1 MLPRIIRAPQARPL
15 LAAPRGHHKSG
26 LIDGSQNR
34 LVSDDVRIGRMVQDL
49 RISRGLRQEDL
60 AASAG
65 LSRPT
70 ISRLER
76 GLVDGMTVGS
86 LRAISRALQ
95 MPSIVSLGW
104 RSPQIDRLRDRL
116 HAAMVEEVASTL
128 GAAGWETTPE
138 YSFNHYGERGS
149 TDILAWQTASR
160 ALLIIEVKTRLWD
173 IQDLLTAMDRKR
185 RLLPGLV
192 GREFGWKAGA
202 VGVVLVLPEIST
214 HRHVVDRHA
223 ATFKAALPRRQR
235 EVRGWLEHP
244 VGSLRGILFLPISH
258 HNHIGQRAGRR
269 RASKRRRGAL
279 RPQPLGPNRGQFG
292 SKGGPAGESSPSGP

>member
-1 MLPRIIRAPQARPL
+1 M
-15 LAAPRGHHKSG
+15 
-26 LIDGSQNR
+26 R
-34 LVSDDVRIGRMVQDL
+34 LVSDDVQIGRMVQDL
-49 RISRGLRQEDL
+49 RISRGLRQEDVAAL
-60 AASAG
+60 ARV
-65 LSRPT
+65 SRPT

-104 RSPQIDRLRDRL
+104 RSPAMDRLRDHL
-116 HAAMVEEVASTL
+116 HAAMVEQVTSTL

-149 TDILAWQTASR
+149 TDILAWQAASR

-185 RLLPGLV
+185 RLVPGLV

-202 VGVVLVLPEIST
+202 VGVLLVLPEMST

-223 ATFKAALPRRQR
+223 ATFRAALPQRQWA
-235 EVRGWLEHP
+235 VRGWLAQP
-244 VGSLRGILFLPISH
+244 AGNLRGVLFLPISH
-258 HNHIGQRAGRR
+258 DDDIGQRARGR
-269 RASKRRRGAL
+269 RASKRRRGAR
-279 RPQPLGPNRGQFG
+279 RPQLAGLKRADSAPE
-292 SKGGPAGESSPSGP
+292 GGPAGESGPSRQ